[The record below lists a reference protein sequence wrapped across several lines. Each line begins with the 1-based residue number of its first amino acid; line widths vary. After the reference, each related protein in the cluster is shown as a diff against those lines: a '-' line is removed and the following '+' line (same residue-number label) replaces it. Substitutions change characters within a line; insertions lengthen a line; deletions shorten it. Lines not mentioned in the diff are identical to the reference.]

1 MRWGS
6 ELYVKL
12 FKRDTAE
19 WLAVSWQARG
29 LFYEL
34 MRKADREG
42 RIALGKMVPAKALGV
57 LLRADPRS
65 LEAPLAELLEDG
77 CVVNEGAFLLLRNFV
92 EAQTTPA
99 TAAARKR
106 NVRESLKMSR
116 EGTSRH
122 EMSQREEK
130 RQEEKRQDEK
140 RTEALP
146 AAAPPPPRLAPE
158 PLELGI
164 PAAPPPAPKATTER
178 VNATASVVALK
189 RAASDERFGP
199 WIGTLK
205 RVFAD
210 VRGADLAVNGRDGKR
225 LKQFLAENPKAT
237 ETEAEARWRRALSL
251 GSRWPGCATVAHF
264 CDRWNELAG
273 DAPAQTKVTAAAAGH
288 AAFSGKE
295 VLL

>member
-42 RIALGKMVPAKALGV
+42 RIALGKMAPAKALGV

-65 LEAPLAELLEDG
+65 LEAPLAELFEDG
-77 CVVNEGAFLLLRNFV
+77 CVVNECGFLLLRNFV
-92 EAQTTPA
+92 EAQTTPQ

-106 NVRESLKMSR
+106 NERESLAMSR
-116 EGTSRH
+116 EVTTSH

-130 RQEEKRQDEK
+130 RQDEN

-164 PAAPPPAPKATTER
+164 PATPPPSPKAKAER

-205 RVFAD
+205 RVFAE

-225 LKQFLAENPKAT
+225 LKQFLVENPKAT
-237 ETEAEARWRRALSL
+237 ESEAEVRWRRALSL